1 MIPVTWHGL
10 IHISYS
16 ACHHVILNS
25 SMIMGILPNG
35 ELRSHKTYH
44 LDPGLCNPT
53 WRNWFTLAT
62 SKHQISSCIPTQI
75 WPLLFSNWVTPQMS
89 GFRMYSSNFDPIS
102 IISSYWL
109 LLISDK
115 FLPKPMSTSPFD
127 PFQHSHGKIVIPSS
141 IPHPSMGA
149 ATSGLHSTG
158 LGATGGA
165 TWLGTKWLGACQ
177 WLVKPRL
184 QETPPGP
191 RPCPTIPSP

>member
-75 WPLLFSNWVTPQMS
+75 CPLLFSNWVTPQMS
-89 GFRMYSSNFDPIS
+89 GFRMYSSNLDPIS

-141 IPHPSMGA
+141 IPHFFRWEQQPQDYIPLDLAPQEVQLDWAPSDWA
-149 ATSGLHSTG
+149 PANDWWS
-158 LGATGGA
+158 
-165 TWLGTKWLGACQ
+165 
-177 WLVKPRL
+177 
-184 QETPPGP
+184 PGCKKLP
-191 RPCPTIPSP
+191 RPQALSRIPSR